1 MQNLSLNDLLRY
13 GFAGAVFLAVALFSF
28 VEPQMLLLSDRNAG
42 LFSAGAVALALTI
55 GCVVYALHRAL
66 TFPLFALLVTRL
78 AKRGS
83 LLDVDIQRW
92 KNSQL
97 PNSLQPK
104 LSEWAAQIHLLYC
117 IAWSAA
123 AAQGLGAAAGW
134 PTTPLHNLTAWLTV
148 IFFVAAGV
156 HHVRY
161 QFWERRVFDVEC
173 RTERDD
179 G

>member
-13 GFAGAVFLAVALFSF
+13 GFAGAVFFAVALVSF
-28 VEPQMLLLSDRNAG
+28 VKPQMLLLSDRNAA
-42 LFSAGAVALALTI
+42 LFSAGAAALALTI

-123 AAQGLGAAAGW
+123 AALGLGTVACW
-134 PTTPLHNLTAWLTV
+134 PTTPLHHLTGWLTLV
-148 IFFVAAGV
+148 FFLAAGV

-161 QFWERRVFDVEC
+161 QFWERRIFDVDC
-173 RTERDD
+173 PTERND